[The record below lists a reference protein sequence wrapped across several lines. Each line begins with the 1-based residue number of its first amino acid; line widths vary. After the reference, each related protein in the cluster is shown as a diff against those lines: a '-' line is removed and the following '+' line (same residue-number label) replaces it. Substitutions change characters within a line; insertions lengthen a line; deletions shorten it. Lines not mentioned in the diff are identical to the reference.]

1 MGGHT
6 TTQRAH
12 TKNLSSFAFCGSM
25 GSGRFKNDYENYRTI
40 RHATCVVDCHEELSS
55 IHVGY
60 VFRIR
65 RRIHYRAKKSLI
77 VQALRM

>member
-1 MGGHT
+1 MRGHPT
-6 TTQRAH
+6 TNRIQR
-12 TKNLSSFAFCGSM
+12 TFSSLAFCGSM

-60 VFRIR
+60 VFHIR
-65 RRIHYRAKKSLI
+65 RRIHYRAKKVSSYK
-77 VQALRM
+77 R